1 MSDLTYTVSM
11 PFKRKGKD
19 ALKDMEFIL
28 ALSLDLKWFNPEQAK
43 IILNDAQNSGLLI
56 REGEFVHP
64 SFDIS
69 KIEIP
74 SGWKPVIAENKTIPV
89 IAENKTIPYI
99 AENKTIFDR
108 IIDRIIHG
116 TGIEKRKVIA
126 MINKKQ
132 EEFAKQVSIEVSA
145 ILIAV
150 ENGVMVDDLIDEEYA
165 ALTTLSS
172 S

>member
-1 MSDLTYTVSM
+1 MSDLTYIVSM

-19 ALKDMEFIL
+19 ALKDTEFIL

-43 IILNDAQNSGLLI
+43 IILSEATKSGLLK
-56 REGEFVHP
+56 REGELVCP

-69 KIEIP
+69 RIEIP
-74 SGWKPVIAENKTIPV
+74 SGFKPEPV
-89 IAENKTIPYI
+89 SLPK
-99 AENKTIFDR
+99 KSIFDT
-108 IIDRIIHG
+108 IIDRIIVG

-132 EEFAKQVSIEVSA
+132 EELSKQVEIEVSA
-145 ILIAV
+145 ILVAV
-150 ENGVMVDDLIDEEYA
+150 ENGVMVDDLIEEEYK

>member
-11 PFKRKGKD
+11 PFKRRGKD

-43 IILNDAQNSGLLI
+43 IILSDALRSGLLK
-56 REGEFVHP
+56 RDGELVRP
-64 SFDIS
+64 SFDIT

-74 SGWKPVIAENKTIPV
+74 SGWKPEPIIVD
-89 IAENKTIPYI
+89 
-99 AENKTIFDR
+99 NKTIFDR
-108 IIDRIIHG
+108 IIDRIIQG
-116 TGIEKRKVIA
+116 TKIEKRKVIA

-132 EEFAKQVSIEVSA
+132 EEFSKQVSIEVSA
-145 ILIAV
+145 ILVAV
-150 ENGVMVDDLIDEEYA
+150 ENGIMVDDLIDEEYA

>member
-11 PFKRKGKD
+11 PFKRRGKD

-43 IILNDAQNSGLLI
+43 IILSDALRSGLLK
-56 REGEFVHP
+56 RDGELVRP
-64 SFDIS
+64 SFDIT

-74 SGWKPVIAENKTIPV
+74 SGWKPESVIV
-89 IAENKTIPYI
+89 
-99 AENKTIFDR
+99 ENKTIFDR

>member
-11 PFKRKGKD
+11 PFIRKGKD
-19 ALKDMEFIL
+19 LLKDTEFVL

-43 IILNDAQNSGLLI
+43 TILSDAQSSGLLK
-56 REGEFVHP
+56 REGELVRP

-74 SGWKPVIAENKTIPV
+74 SGWKPAVMEK
-89 IAENKTIPYI
+89 
-99 AENKTIFDR
+99 KTIFDR
-108 IIDRIIHG
+108 IIERIILG

-132 EEFAKQVSIEVSA
+132 EELSKLVVIEVSA
-145 ILIAV
+145 ILVAV
-150 ENGVMVDDLIDEEYA
+150 NNGVMVDDLIDEEYA
-165 ALTTLSS
+165 ALTTSS
-172 S
+172 SS

>member
-19 ALKDMEFIL
+19 ALKDTEFIL

-43 IILNDAQNSGLLI
+43 IILSEAQKSGLLK
-56 REGEFVHP
+56 REGELVRP

-69 KIEIP
+69 SIEIP
-74 SGWKPVIAENKTIPV
+74 SGFKPEPV
-89 IAENKTIPYI
+89 SSEKKP
-99 AENKTIFDR
+99 IFDR
-108 IIDRIIHG
+108 IIERIIAG
-116 TGIEKRKVIA
+116 TKIDKRKVIA

-132 EEFAKQVSIEVSA
+132 EDLSKQVEIEISA
-145 ILIAV
+145 ILVAV
-150 ENGVMVDDLIDEEYA
+150 ENGVIVDDLIDEEYK

>member
-43 IILNDAQNSGLLI
+43 IILSDAQKSGLLK
-56 REGEFVHP
+56 REGELVRP

-74 SGWKPVIAENKTIPV
+74 SGWKPESRN
-89 IAENKTIPYI
+89 
-99 AENKTIFDR
+99 
-108 IIDRIIHG
+108 
-116 TGIEKRKVIA
+116 
-126 MINKKQ
+126 
-132 EEFAKQVSIEVSA
+132 
-145 ILIAV
+145 L
-150 ENGVMVDDLIDEEYA
+150 
-165 ALTTLSS
+165 
-172 S
+172 

>member
-19 ALKDMEFIL
+19 ALKDTEFIL

-43 IILNDAQNSGLLI
+43 IILSEAQKSGLLK
-56 REGEFVHP
+56 REGDLLRP

-69 KIEIP
+69 GIEIP
-74 SGWKPVIAENKTIPV
+74 SGFKPGPV
-89 IAENKTIPYI
+89 NLEKKP
-99 AENKTIFDR
+99 IFDR
-108 IIDRIIHG
+108 IIERIIAG
-116 TGIEKRKVIA
+116 AGIDKRKVIA

-132 EEFAKQVSIEVSA
+132 EDLSKQVEIEVSA
-145 ILIAV
+145 ILVAV
-150 ENGVMVDDLIDEEYA
+150 ENGVMVDDLVEEEYK

>member
-43 IILNDAQNSGLLI
+43 IILNDAQKSGLLI

-74 SGWKPVIAENKTIPV
+74 SGWKPESVIV
-89 IAENKTIPYI
+89 
-99 AENKTIFDR
+99 ENKTIFDR